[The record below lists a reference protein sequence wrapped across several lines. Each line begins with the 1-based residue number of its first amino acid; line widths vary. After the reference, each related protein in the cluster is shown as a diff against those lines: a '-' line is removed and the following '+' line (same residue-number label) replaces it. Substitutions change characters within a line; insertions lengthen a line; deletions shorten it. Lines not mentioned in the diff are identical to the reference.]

1 MSDPVPAMLGNS
13 LPTDVNPDTN
23 NPLTSAELPQSPDGE
38 AFPKLFASFDPAA
51 TAVDETDM
59 SALLYL
65 ENPFSPLPTLTDS
78 TQTGIA
84 TLNNGQTGNALPPH
98 LPSMSIN
105 GFIAHSDPNG
115 AAAISFTG
123 DGQQFIATTPQLASG
138 LAPAIQQSQ
147 AQLQEGMQQSIQQ
160 SIQNPV
166 LVSNV
171 ALANQNTNEAGKQL
185 EILSEMVAQTKPGDE
200 LSVPKST
207 TPIGFSQLLSTPM
220 AGLESAS
227 GIATVSRSME
237 PMTAT
242 LQQPHWNEQ
251 IGDRLNVMISR
262 GLQQAEI
269 RLNPPELGMLDV
281 KIQIQGDQANVNFST
296 PHSQVK
302 EALDAAIPRLREML
316 EENGLTLGDVNVSHQ
331 SLAQGQSQGGE
342 ESTEQTS
349 GDVGHEVEQET
360 LTDKQDANDLEK
372 SGEISM
378 LDVYV

>member
-13 LPTDVNPDTN
+13 LPTDVNPDPN
-23 NPLTSAELPQSPDGE
+23 NPLMPAELPQSPEGE

-78 TQTGIA
+78 AQTGIA

-105 GFIAHSDPNG
+105 GFIAQSDPNG

-123 DGQQFIATTPQLASG
+123 DGKQFIATPPQLASG
-138 LAPAIQQSQ
+138 LTPAIQQSQ
-147 AQLQEGMQQSIQQ
+147 AQLQEGMQQSIQ
-160 SIQNPV
+160 NPL

-171 ALANQNTNEAGKQL
+171 ALTNQNTTEAAKQL

-220 AGLESAS
+220 AGLESSS
-227 GIATVSRSME
+227 GIATASRGME

-349 GDVGHEVEQET
+349 GDVGHDVEQET
-360 LTDKQDANDLEK
+360 LSDKQDANDLKK

-378 LDVYV
+378 LDVYA

>member
-13 LPTDVNPDTN
+13 LPTDVNPDTK
-23 NPLTSAELPQSPDGE
+23 NPLTPAELPQSPEGE
-38 AFPKLFASFDPAA
+38 AFPKLFFFFYPAS

-65 ENPFSPLPTLTDS
+65 ENPFSPLPTLTGS

-84 TLNNGQTGNALPPH
+84 TLNNGQTGNALPH
-98 LPSMSIN
+98 TLPSMSIN
-105 GFIAHSDPNG
+105 GFIAQSDPNG

-123 DGQQFIATTPQLASG
+123 DGQQFITTTPLLASG

-147 AQLQEGMQQSIQQ
+147 AQLQEGMQQSIQ
-160 SIQNPV
+160 NPV
-166 LVSNV
+166 LISNA
-171 ALANQNTNEAGKQL
+171 ALANQNTSEAGKQL
-185 EILSEMVAQTKPGDE
+185 EILSEMVAQTNPADE

-207 TPIGFSQLLSTPM
+207 TPTGFSQLLSTPM
-220 AGLESAS
+220 TGLESAS
-227 GIATVSRSME
+227 GISNASRSME

-251 IGDRLNVMISR
+251 IGNRLNVMISR

-331 SLAQGQSQGGE
+331 SLAQGQSQTGE
-342 ESTEQTS
+342 EAGEQGPSRSTVSDSENEVEGSEQTS
-349 GDVGHEVEQET
+349 N
-360 LTDKQDANDLEK
+360 DKK
-372 SGEISM
+372 ISSEIGM
-378 LDVYV
+378 LDVYA